1 MSIFTYSRRYTPK
14 EQMIFNAGYSY
25 GTKDITDKL
34 NGDIELKEL
43 LRNPLHSSVRNRL
56 GQLLEDK

>member
-1 MSIFTYSRRYTPK
+1 
-14 EQMIFNAGYSY
+14 MIFNAGYSY